1 MYQESYTQNNIY
13 TNLKDNIAILT
24 LLPLIL
30 IYLRQT
36 SIMLTE
42 KETKVRESMYI
53 MGMKGKNYYF
63 SWFMRYFIV
72 LVCIHLICSVIIA
85 RVLSNVPF
93 YIPFIVF
100 ILFDVVMIIQSFFIQ
115 VFLSR
120 AKIGVVIA
128 LLFFLIQYIISFLS
142 SDTST
147 TAVNSGISIVPH
159 AAFTLAFKTMIFAE
173 SYQITPT
180 FGDNIN
186 NYAIGTALASF
197 ILNAIFYLILT
208 WYLDQVFPN
217 EWGAKRHPLFC
228 CHEDTT
234 TISQEEKEIRK
245 RETLAQPGYSEKYEE
260 L

>member
-1 MYQESYTQNNIY
+1 M
-13 TNLKDNIAILT
+13 LT

-72 LVCIHLICSVIIA
+72 LLCIHLICSIIVV
-85 RVLSNVPF
+85 RNLPSIPF

-100 ILFDVVMIIQSFFIQ
+100 ILFDIVLIIQNFFIQ

-128 LLFFLIQYIISFLS
+128 LLFFLIQYIISFIATN
-142 SDTST
+142 SDNPTTSVN
-147 TAVNSGISIVPH
+147 TAISIVPH
-159 AAFTLAFKTMIFAE
+159 AAFVLAFRTMLFAE
-173 SYQITPT
+173 SYQITPG
-180 FGDNIN
+180 FGTSIN
-186 NYAIGTALASF
+186 QYAIGTALASF
-197 ILNAIFYLILT
+197 IINALVYLLLT
-208 WYLDQVFPN
+208 WYLDQVVPN

-228 CHEDTT
+228 CNEDTS
-234 TISQEEKEIRK
+234 TISPE
-245 RETLAQPGYSEKYEE
+245 
-260 L
+260 